1 MHPYAP
7 RLSAAAFRRHGFKAQ
22 AVPQEDASAFELGKS
37 HTRGAECLPTILT
50 IGSFLKVLKQ
60 QEVPGD
66 HALFMPTAEGPC
78 RFGQYATL
86 HRQILDRLG
95 YHDAGI
101 LSPSSFNSYQG
112 MDEKVRRDFWKALLA
127 ADILFKAGCKIRP
140 YEEEAGTT
148 DRLLETCL
156 REMERSMEAGHKL
169 TPALSRCIATLGRIP
184 VRHQRKPLVGV
195 VGEIYIRCNPFANE
209 NVVQTIER
217 HGGEAW
223 LCPISEWILYTALV
237 QRIFDTEPGR
247 STPLRLLSS
256 LKNLYLFS
264 QEKSFYRAAS
274 PLLDDRH
281 EPPIAQVLDEGA
293 KYLPVR
299 FEGEAILTIGRSVYF
314 ARQGAVLVVN
324 CAPFGCMPGTLTT
337 AVFGE
342 LERSL
347 GTPVVNM
354 FYDGQGQQNK
364 RLQVYLNHY
373 LGR

>member
-1 MHPYAP
+1 MI
-7 RLSAAAFRRHGFKAQ
+7 LLVQCAA
-22 AVPQEDASAFELGKS
+22 VL
-37 HTRGAECLPTILT
+37 GAEKAFLPDRRALERGLQREARIVSAHRVRVGL
-50 IGSFLKVLKQ
+50 
-60 QEVPGD
+60 PG
-66 HALFMPTAEGPC
+66 
-78 RFGQYATL
+78 
-86 HRQILDRLG
+86 
-95 YHDAGI
+95 
-101 LSPSSFNSYQG
+101 
-112 MDEKVRRDFWKALLA
+112 RR
-127 ADILFKAGCKIRP
+127 
-140 YEEEAGTT
+140 
-148 DRLLETCL
+148 
-156 REMERSMEAGHKL
+156 
-169 TPALSRCIATLGRIP
+169 
-184 VRHQRKPLVGV
+184 
-195 VGEIYIRCNPFANE
+195 
-209 NVVQTIER
+209 IER